1 MTCFL
6 ALIMGFEPHNLTLS
20 KRMAGAWADMGQ
32 PMSSF
37 YASSGLK
44 IRPNFPTQDPALGD
58 ADFPGSMTI
67 MRSGWGTANESA
79 VFLLHGDS
87 QHRPLHVPA
96 WLAVDLLARR
106 SGLHLVWCNV
116 LRITERGLD
125 PGRGAVYIFR

>member
-1 MTCFL
+1 MQIMTPKQSRFGNLRKMVATAMAASEGHDYFL
-6 ALIMGFEPHNLTLS
+6 SLIMGFESHDLTLS

-58 ADFPGSMTI
+58 ADFPGYMTV

-79 VFLLHGDS
+79 VFLSHGDWS
-87 QHRPLHVPA
+87 H
-96 WLAVDLLARR
+96 
-106 SGLHLVWCNV
+106 
-116 LRITERGLD
+116 
-125 PGRGAVYIFR
+125 